1 MALSP
6 NHPAKCATVSGE
18 APVIHGRG
26 FHPINASP
34 ACNRCRSRKVK
45 CDRGRPLCG
54 DCMRLQLHC
63 SYARKST
70 SPIPEN
76 RDTASYTQAGIKR
89 KRTRLACEACRVRKA
104 KCSGTGPCERCVSK
118 GISCGLATGSDDG
131 VMSIPTPRTTTSI
144 GPSIIT
150 WPSDKAT
157 ARRYLDAYFDSA
169 NKTLPAFLHKPSV
182 LADWS
187 KDALDQHLL
196 KCIMAFGLFVSDHR
210 SEARA
215 AARAWMQEVQDYVF
229 KRIGKQTVAH
239 LRILVILLCFRFHA
253 GSFSDA
259 WSLLAIAARSA
270 FTMRLNHEHD
280 GLDPL
285 VQESSRRLVW
295 AIYQL
300 DRLYSGGMEDLAVC
314 PVERM
319 HIRLPCDERSFEMG
333 ISSKA
338 SFLDDIGV
346 EPEANVDAHAFKLRL
361 LAIRDRIL
369 RYTKGVRRMGNSPAE
384 GRTAMEALQVELNT
398 FERRLPVELKLT
410 PQRLVIMGHSR
421 EAATYAGLHALWMLC
436 HCDLYRF
443 CVPGIRESVSK
454 EALVRTPSAFTEYC
468 QQACFSMA
476 VRLCGLWSDLYHL
489 DSSEY
494 FGDEFLAV
502 SIYQVTQILHHLPHL
517 MPEHGENRVESLKKK
532 LNEALQ
538 LAAPLRW
545 VYASAINCLR
555 DTERLVSALGR
566 GSSARS
572 SPDASPVGG
581 IDTAREHLASKH
593 SVLPHLYKD
602 KEAADIAEGYQP
614 ITQLSGEEEMALS
627 LSSTSSSMLDRE
639 RREEQNIEPGQ
650 SDMVFFDPFNMQL
663 NGYYDPE
670 LDFSFI

>member
-1 MALSP
+1 MASSP
-6 NHPAKCATVSGE
+6 NHPANCATVSGE
-18 APVIHGRG
+18 APKIQGSG

-45 CDRGRPLCG
+45 CDRGRPVCG

-63 SYARKST
+63 SYDRRSS
-70 SPIPEN
+70 SPIPET
-76 RDTASYTQAGIKR
+76 RDLASYTEAGIKR
-89 KRTRLACEACRVRKA
+89 KRTRLACGACRIRKA
-104 KCSGTGPCERCVSK
+104 KCSGTCPCERCVSR
-118 GISCGLATGSDDG
+118 GISCDLATGGDDG
-131 VMSIPTPRTTTSI
+131 VMSIPTPMTTISI
-144 GPSIIT
+144 SPSNIS

-157 ARRYLDAYFDSA
+157 ARHYLDAYFDSA
-169 NKTLPAFLHKPSV
+169 SETLPTFLHKPSV

-187 KDALDQHLL
+187 KNTLDQHLL

-215 AARAWMQEVQDYVF
+215 AARAWMQGVQDYVF

-239 LRILVILLCFRFHA
+239 LKILVILLRFRFHA
-253 GSFSDA
+253 GNFSDA

-270 FTMRLNHEHD
+270 FTLRLNYEHD
-280 GLDPL
+280 GLDPV
-285 VQESSRRLVW
+285 VQESNRRLVW

-300 DRLYSGGMEDLAVC
+300 DRLYSGGMEDLVVC

-319 HIRLPCDERSFEMG
+319 HIRLPCDERSFEVG

-338 SFLDDIGV
+338 GYLDDIG
-346 EPEANVDAHAFKLRL
+346 LRL

-369 RYTKGVRRMGNSPAE
+369 RYTKGVRRVGNSPAKS
-384 GRTAMEALQVELNT
+384 RTAMEALQVELNT
-398 FERRLPVELKLT
+398 FERSLPVEFKLT

-421 EAATYAGLHALWMLC
+421 EAATYAGLHALWMMC

-443 CVPGIRESVSK
+443 CVFGIRESVSK
-454 EALVRTPSAFTEYC
+454 DALARTPSNFIEYC

-476 VRLCGLWSDLYHL
+476 VRLCGLWSDSYHFE
-489 DSSEY
+489 SSEY
-494 FGDEFLAV
+494 FCDEFLAV

-517 MPEHGENRVESLKKK
+517 KSEHGENNVETLKKK

-538 LAAPLRW
+538 PAAPLRL
-545 VYASAINCLR
+545 VYASAMNCLR
-555 DTERLVSALGR
+555 DTERLVNALGR
-566 GSSARS
+566 RCSARS
-572 SPDASPVGG
+572 SPDTNPVGG

-593 SVLPHLYKD
+593 SVLPHLYRD
-602 KEAADIAEGYQP
+602 KEAAGNAAGYQT
-614 ITQLSGEEEMALS
+614 IIHGFGEGKWRFRILAQARVRV
-627 LSSTSSSMLDRE
+627 DRE
-639 RREEQNIEPGQ
+639 TREEQNIEPGQ
-650 SDMVFFDPFNMQL
+650 SEMVFLDPFNMQL

>member
-1 MALSP
+1 
-6 NHPAKCATVSGE
+6 
-18 APVIHGRG
+18 
-26 FHPINASP
+26 
-34 ACNRCRSRKVK
+34 
-45 CDRGRPLCG
+45 
-54 DCMRLQLHC
+54 
-63 SYARKST
+63 
-70 SPIPEN
+70 
-76 RDTASYTQAGIKR
+76 
-89 KRTRLACEACRVRKA
+89 
-104 KCSGTGPCERCVSK
+104 
-118 GISCGLATGSDDG
+118 
-131 VMSIPTPRTTTSI
+131 
-144 GPSIIT
+144 
-150 WPSDKAT
+150 
-157 ARRYLDAYFDSA
+157 
-169 NKTLPAFLHKPSV
+169 
-182 LADWS
+182 
-187 KDALDQHLL
+187 
-196 KCIMAFGLFVSDHR
+196 MAFGLFVSDHR
-210 SEARA
+210 PEACE
-215 AARAWMQEVQDYVF
+215 AARAWMQEVQDYVL

-239 LRILVILLCFRFHA
+239 LEILVTLLRYLFHA
-253 GSFSDA
+253 GNFSDA

-270 FTMRLNHEHD
+270 FTMRLNYEHE

-295 AIYQL
+295 TIYQL

-338 SFLDDIGV
+338 SFFDDIGF
-346 EPEANVDAHAFKLRL
+346 EPEANVDAHASKLRL

-369 RYTKGVRRMGNSPAE
+369 RQVFANALVEEPWLTSHRYTKGVRRMGNSPAE
-384 GRTAMEALQVELNT
+384 SRTAMEALQAELNT
-398 FERRLPVELKLT
+398 FERTLPAELKLT

-421 EAATYAGLHALWMLC
+421 EAATYAGLHALWMMC

-454 EALVRTPSAFTEYC
+454 DALARTPSNFKDYC

-489 DSSEY
+489 ESSEY

-517 MPEHGENRVESLKKK
+517 MSEHGENSVESLKKK

-566 GSSARS
+566 LSSARS
-572 SPDASPVGG
+572 SPDANPGE
-581 IDTAREHLASKH
+581 IDTAREHLASEH
-593 SVLPHLYKD
+593 SVLPHLYRD
-602 KEAADIAEGYQP
+602 KEAADDAVGYQ
-614 ITQLSGEEEMALS
+614 TTMQRSGQGETALS
-627 LSSTSSSMLDRE
+627 YPSTSSSVLDRE
-639 RREEQNIEPGQ
+639 RREEQNTEPGQ
-650 SDMVFFDPFNMQL
+650 SNMVFFDPFNIQL

>member
-6 NHPAKCATVSGE
+6 NHVDCAAVSGE
-18 APVIHGRG
+18 APEIQGNG
-26 FHPINASP
+26 FHPTNALP

-45 CDRGRPLCG
+45 CDRGRPICG
-54 DCMRLQLHC
+54 DCTRLKLHC
-63 SYARKST
+63 SYHRRST

-76 RDTASYTQAGIKR
+76 RNSASYTEAGIKR
-89 KRTRLACEACRVRKA
+89 KRTRLACGACRVRKA
-104 KCSGTGPCERCVSK
+104 KCSGTSPCGRCISR
-118 GISCGLATGSDDG
+118 GISCDLATDGDDG
-131 VMSIPTPRTTTSI
+131 VMSISTPRMTISI
-144 GPSIIT
+144 SPSTIT

-157 ARRYLDAYFDSA
+157 ARRYLDAYFDFA
-169 NKTLPAFLHKPSV
+169 NKTLSAFLHKPSV

-187 KDALDQHLL
+187 KDVLDQRLL

-210 SEARA
+210 SEACA
-215 AARAWMQEVQDYVF
+215 AARAWMQEVQDYVL
-229 KRIGKQTVAH
+229 KRIGKQSVAH
-239 LRILVILLCFRFHA
+239 LKILVTLLRFRFHA
-253 GSFSDA
+253 GDFSDA

-270 FTMRLNHEHD
+270 FTMRLNYEHD

-285 VQESSRRLVW
+285 IQESSRRLVW

-338 SFLDDIGV
+338 SFLDDIGL

-384 GRTAMEALQVELNT
+384 SRTAMEALQAELNT
-398 FERRLPVELKLT
+398 FERTLPAELKLT
-410 PQRLVIMGHSR
+410 PQRLVVMGHSR
-421 EAATYAGLHALWMLC
+421 EASTYAGLHALWMMC

-454 EALVRTPSAFTEYC
+454 DALARTPSNFKDFC

-489 DSSEY
+489 ESSEY

-502 SIYQVTQILHHLPHL
+502 SIYQVTQILHHIPHL
-517 MPEHGENRVESLKKK
+517 MSEHGENSVESLKKK

-566 GSSARS
+566 LSSAQS
-572 SPDASPVGG
+572 SPDANSGE
-581 IDTAREHLASKH
+581 IDTSREHLASKH
-593 SVLPHLYKD
+593 SVLPHLYRD
-602 KEAADIAEGYQP
+602 KEAADDAAGYQTP
-614 ITQLSGEEEMALS
+614 MQRSDEGEMELSYS
-627 LSSTSSSMLDRE
+627 NTSSSLLDRE
-639 RREEQNIEPGQ
+639 RREEQSTELGQ

-670 LDFSFI
+670 LDFSLI

>member
-1 MALSP
+1 
-6 NHPAKCATVSGE
+6 
-18 APVIHGRG
+18 
-26 FHPINASP
+26 
-34 ACNRCRSRKVK
+34 
-45 CDRGRPLCG
+45 
-54 DCMRLQLHC
+54 MRLQLHC
-63 SYARKST
+63 SYHRRSI
-70 SPIPEN
+70 SPISEN
-76 RDTASYTQAGIKR
+76 GNLASYTEAGIKR
-89 KRTRLACEACRVRKA
+89 KRTRLACGACRVRKA

-118 GISCGLATGSDDG
+118 GISCDLATDGDDG
-131 VMSIPTPRTTTSI
+131 VMSIPTPRTTISI
-144 GPSIIT
+144 SPGMIT
-150 WPSDKAT
+150 WPSDRAT
-157 ARRYLDAYFDSA
+157 ARRYLDAYFDFA

-182 LADWS
+182 LDDWS
-187 KDALDQHLL
+187 KGALDQHLL

-229 KRIGKQTVAH
+229 KRIGKQTVTH
-239 LRILVILLCFRFHA
+239 LKILVTLLRFRFHA
-253 GSFSDA
+253 GNFSDA

-270 FTMRLNHEHD
+270 FTMRLNYEHD

-295 AIYQL
+295 TIYQL

-338 SFLDDIGV
+338 SFLDDIGL
-346 EPEANVDAHAFKLRL
+346 EPEANVDARAFKLSL

-384 GRTAMEALQVELNT
+384 SRTTMEALQAELNT
-398 FERRLPVELKLT
+398 FEGRLPVELKLT

-421 EAATYAGLHALWMLC
+421 EAATYSGLHALWMMC

-454 EALVRTPSAFTEYC
+454 DALARTPPNFLEYC

-476 VRLCGLWSDLYHL
+476 VRLCGLWSELYHL
-489 DSSEY
+489 ESSEY

-502 SIYQVTQILHHLPHL
+502 SIYQVTQILHHLPHF
-517 MPEHGENRVESLKKK
+517 MSEHGENSVESLKKK

-545 VYASAINCLR
+545 AYANAINCLR

-572 SPDASPVGG
+572 SPDANPVGG

-593 SVLPHLYKD
+593 SVLPHLYRD
-602 KEAADIAEGYQP
+602 KEAADDAANYQTT
-614 ITQLSGEEEMALS
+614 IQRSSGGEMTLSY
-627 LSSTSSSMLDRE
+627 
-639 RREEQNIEPGQ
+639 P
-650 SDMVFFDPFNMQL
+650 DMVFFDPFNMQL